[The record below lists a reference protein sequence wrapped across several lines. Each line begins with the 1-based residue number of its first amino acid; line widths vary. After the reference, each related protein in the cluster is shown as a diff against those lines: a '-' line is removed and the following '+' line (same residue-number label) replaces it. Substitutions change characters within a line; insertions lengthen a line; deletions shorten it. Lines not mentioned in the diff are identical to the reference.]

1 MDKQGNCEVHLPEP
15 LKKMIPRILAEMGIR
30 KVTKATPKFLNKA
43 FVFDTSWM
51 ISRVQIRNVLT
62 GPVYEER
69 RG

>member
-1 MDKQGNCEVHLPEP
+1 
-15 LKKMIPRILAEMGIR
+15 MIPRILAEMGIR